1 MNVEEIKKEII
12 RAEKSLNSAKILV
25 KNNYFQ
31 DAISRC
37 YYGIL
42 HAAKAALL
50 VENINVSSHK
60 AVRRLFGQQIIKTG
74 KLDSKYAKILASIQD
89 DRVRADYDVIYLA
102 EEEDV
107 KESLK
112 IAEDF
117 LNAIKEY
124 LNTRIELHN
133 TNC

>member
-25 KNNYFQ
+25 KNNYFE

-50 VENINVSSHK
+50 VENINVSSHNNNE
-60 AVRRLFGQQIIKTG
+60 
-74 KLDSKYAKILASIQD
+74 ILHLQNN
-89 DRVRADYDVIYLA
+89 Y
-102 EEEDV
+102 
-107 KESLK
+107 
-112 IAEDF
+112 F
-117 LNAIKEY
+117 
-124 LNTRIELHN
+124 
-133 TNC
+133 

>member
-1 MNVEEIKKEII
+1 MNLEEIKKEIS
-12 RAEKSLNSAKILV
+12 RAEKSLNSAKILA
-25 KNNYFQ
+25 KNNYLE

-50 VENINVSSHK
+50 VEGVNISSHK
-60 AVRRLFGQQIIKTG
+60 AVRRLFGQHIIKTG

-89 DRVRADYDVIYLA
+89 DRFRADYDVVYLA
-102 EEEDV
+102 AEEDV

-112 IAEDF
+112 IAGDF
-117 LNAIKEY
+117 LNAVKAY
-124 LNTRIELHN
+124 LKKSINF
-133 TNC
+133 